1 MKVVP
6 ENIIQEILKKYSE
19 GKTPTELSRE
29 YGFAKSSIYRWLNSR
44 TQREVQ
50 AITHLSLR
58 EFQLMQVE
66 LERLRNDS
74 MVFYRCKCSRSSP
87 ITEKLA
93 EIDRLKG
100 EFSIHSLCRI
110 LAVNRST
117 FYHHQNRSPQKT
129 QIEIGDEFFSPKIK
143 AIFEESKE
151 RFGARK
157 IRVKL
162 MAEGHTISM
171 KRIHRLMKEMEL
183 VCKQSRLRYWSTT
196 ARKCKYYPNRLQQ
209 EFKQTAP
216 NLVWVSD
223 ITYIRVKN
231 DFHYICIVIDIFSRR
246 VLSHRISEAI
256 DEKLARE
263 AFDAAFEFRNKPTEL
278 MFHSDQGVQYTAFS
292 FRKHLRTLG
301 VKQSFSNPGMPL
313 DNAVAESFI
322 ACMKRE
328 ELSHNL
334 YESREQLE
342 QDVSEYVDFYNRM
355 RPYQKLGSRTPEQ
368 IENEYFP

>member
-1 MKVVP
+1 
-6 ENIIQEILKKYSE
+6 
-19 GKTPTELSRE
+19 
-29 YGFAKSSIYRWLNSR
+29 
-44 TQREVQ
+44 
-50 AITHLSLR
+50 
-58 EFQLMQVE
+58 MQVE

-74 MVFYRCKCSRSSP
+74 MVFYSCKCSRSSP

-93 EIDRLKG
+93 EIDRFKG

-110 LAVNRST
+110 LDVNRST
-117 FYHHQNRSPQKT
+117 FYHHQKRSQKKT
-129 QIEIGDEFFSPKIK
+129 QIEIGDEFFSPQIK

-162 MAEGHTISM
+162 MANGHTISM

-196 ARKCKYYPNRLQQ
+196 ARKYKYYPNRLQQ

-256 DEKLARE
+256 NEKLVKE

-278 MFHSDQGVQYTAFS
+278 MFHSDQGIQYTAFS

-313 DNAVAESFI
+313 DNAVAESFF

-334 YESREQLE
+334 YESRKQLE
-342 QDVSEYVDFYNRM
+342 QDVSEYVDFYNYM
-355 RPYQKLGSRTPEQ
+355 RPHQKLGSRTPEQ
-368 IENEYFP
+368 IENEYFPQ